1 MRPRIART
9 ARDVLL
15 LALLV
20 YAGLPFYWMVLTAV
34 RPASELQ
41 RVPPSWIPGSISLS
55 NFVDVWST
63 IPLAHYVL
71 NTLIVASLT
80 TLVGVTIAALAAY
93 GLVRY
98 RFRGSTA
105 ILVIVLFTLTIPTV
119 VTLVPFYS
127 LLYQFG
133 LLNTRVGLALSYV
146 VWAVPFTTLLLRSY
160 FQTAYSIE
168 VEEAALMDGCSR
180 ISVLWRIML
189 PLSLPG
195 LLSASVFTI
204 LLSWNEFI
212 WASVIMTDDSV
223 RTASIGLQLFVSQL
237 GTTSELGQWMAGAV
251 TLTIPLALLYIAVQR
266 YLTASYG
273 GIIEK

>member
-1 MRPRIART
+1 MRSRIARA
-9 ARDVLL
+9 ARSALL

-34 RPASELQ
+34 RPATELL
-41 RVPPSWIPGSISLS
+41 RVPPPWTPGSISFA
-55 NFVDVWST
+55 NFVTVWST
-63 IPLAHYVL
+63 IPLAHYIL
-71 NTLIVASLT
+71 NTLIVALIT

-105 ILVIVLFTLTIPTV
+105 ILAVVLFTLTIPTV
-119 VTLVPFYS
+119 ITLVPFYS
-127 LLYQFG
+127 LLYQAG
-133 LLNTRVGLALSYV
+133 LLNTRIGLALSYV
-146 VWAVPFTTLLLRSY
+146 VWAIPFTALLLRSY

-195 LLSASVFTI
+195 LISAAVFTL

-212 WASVIMTDDSV
+212 WASVVMTDDSV
-223 RTASIGLQLFVSQL
+223 WPASIGLQLFVTQL
-237 GTTSELGQWMAGAV
+237 GTTPELGQWMAGAV
-251 TLTIPLALLYIAVQR
+251 ILTIPLALLFMAVQR
-266 YLTASYG
+266 YVTASYG
-273 GIIEK
+273 GVIEK